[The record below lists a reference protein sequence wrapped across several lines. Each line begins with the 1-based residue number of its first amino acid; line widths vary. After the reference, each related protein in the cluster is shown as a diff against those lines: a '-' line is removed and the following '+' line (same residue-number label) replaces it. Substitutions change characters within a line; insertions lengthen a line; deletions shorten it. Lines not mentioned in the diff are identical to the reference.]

1 MEGGR
6 KMNRT
11 NFQKL
16 DIEVEAL
23 QMKKQS
29 PNPQGKAKTNSFK
42 YFCTAKKKKK
52 PPVKR
57 FQTLSLAL
65 NNRCSFL
72 LHVCQDVHTK
82 QVPVSY

>member
-6 KMNRT
+6 KINRT

-42 YFCTAKKKKK
+42 YLCTAKKKNSSQAFSNL
-52 PPVKR
+52 VAC
-57 FQTLSLAL
+57 F
-65 NNRCSFL
+65 
-72 LHVCQDVHTK
+72 K
-82 QVPVSY
+82 QQV